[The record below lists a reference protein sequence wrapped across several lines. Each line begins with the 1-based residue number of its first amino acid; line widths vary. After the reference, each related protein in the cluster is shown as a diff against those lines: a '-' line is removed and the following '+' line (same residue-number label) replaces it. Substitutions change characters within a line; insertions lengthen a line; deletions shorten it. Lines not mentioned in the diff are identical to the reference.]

1 MLFNSYEN
9 YFLYINFK
17 KNNLVFDVE
26 CMCLF
31 ICFMYII
38 LVYNI
43 KYVMI
48 DCFINLFLEKV
59 INFLNYVRIFVYFD
73 IIN

>member
-17 KNNLVFDVE
+17 KKKFIVFDVE

-43 KYVMI
+43 KYVLI
-48 DCFINLFLEKV
+48 DCFINLFLEKK
-59 INFLNYVRIFVYFD
+59 LLIF
-73 IIN
+73 

>member
-17 KNNLVFDVE
+17 KKKFIVFDVE

-48 DCFINLFLEKV
+48 DCFINLFLEKS
-59 INFLNYVRIFVYFD
+59 Y
-73 IIN
+73 